1 MLTLIFSILWWCL
14 SDKRWLGITA
24 LVLSGIGVVFDGLS
38 YGPLAVIDIA
48 VFVINLILFIQ
59 RDKEGKL
66 K

>member
-1 MLTLIFSILWWCL
+1 MLTLIFSILWWAI

-38 YGPLAVIDIA
+38 YGLLAIIDIV